1 MQIYVKFPRKS
12 THFIET
18 MQINLYICNFFCTF
32 APKLNLSTNANTQ
45 QISSIKNI
53 RTMKKNLILLSLLS
67 VCVLSGC
74 VKMPEEQHTSYE
86 TITLSRENVSAPV
99 SWSAAIRGTGD
110 VSIVSRCT
118 GTLNA
123 IKVKDGQRV
132 RKGDVLFLIDSRSAQ
147 NALVHA
153 QADLQTAIANR
164 ENAQLEA
171 ESNKELAQQGIISDY
186 LLRKSLNILQSAEA
200 QVAQARAAVR
210 DAELRL
216 DYCTIKS
223 PVDGLVGNVIPH
235 VGDVI
240 NEGVTL
246 THIAG
251 VSEMEASFS
260 LTESQVHS
268 LVSELGSLDK
278 VIKIAPPVTLLFK
291 DGSEYK
297 HKGKITSLSGMVDQ
311 QTGSVTCYVTF
322 PNPDS
327 ELFSGMQGTIV
338 MPFEWEDAMLVPLT
352 SIVRI
357 QDKTLVYKV
366 GADSLATSA
375 IVEIE
380 ELGDGVRAVILS
392 GAEVGEKIVAK
403 GAANVH
409 ENDRVIW

>member
-1 MQIYVKFPRKS
+1 MQTI
-12 THFIET
+12 
-18 MQINLYICNFFCTF
+18 
-32 APKLNLSTNANTQ
+32 Q

-86 TITLSRENVSAPV
+86 TITLSRENVTAPV

-164 ENAQLEA
+164 ENAQLEE

-260 LTESQVHS
+260 LTESQIHS
-268 LVSELGSLDK
+268 LVSEFGSLDK
-278 VIKIAPPVTLLFK
+278 VIKIAPPVTLKFK

-338 MPFEWEDAMLVPLT
+338 MPFEWENAMLVPLT

-403 GAANVH
+403 GAVNVH